1 MSGKVGQAQTQVVT
15 TTTTKGGLLQRKCAG
30 CGQHST
36 AGEECQECGKS
47 KLQRRSANYAEPP
60 QVPSVVHD
68 VLRSSGQP
76 LDTATRTFM
85 EPRFG
90 RDFSRV
96 SAHTPRR
103 PAAAGPT
110 IDSAQ
115 SSYE

>member
-1 MSGKVGQAQTQVVT
+1 MSGKVAQTQTQVVT
-15 TTTTKGGLLQRKCAG
+15 AMAIKSGLLQRTCAG

-76 LDTATRTFM
+76 LDAASREFM

-96 SAHTPRR
+96 SAHTQRR
-103 PAAAGPT
+103 P
-110 IDSAQ
+110 
-115 SSYE
+115 